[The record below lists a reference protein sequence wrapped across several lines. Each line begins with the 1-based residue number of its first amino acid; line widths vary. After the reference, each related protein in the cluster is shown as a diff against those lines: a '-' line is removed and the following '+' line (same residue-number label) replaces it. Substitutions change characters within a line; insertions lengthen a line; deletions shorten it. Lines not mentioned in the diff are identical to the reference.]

1 MSKRIRRSKK
11 SLKKTFLTEVRTIV
25 AERNSED
32 NRPVLIMA
40 EDEGRF
46 GRISNSR
53 SAWAPAGFR
62 PVSAR
67 QVIRKFTYVYAAV
80 CPSLGIMT
88 TLILPF
94 ANTEMMTIFL
104 DQVSKDFKDFFVIIL
119 VDRAGWHISK
129 ILTIPENI
137 RLIPQP
143 AHSPELNPVEH
154 IWDEI
159 REKYF
164 YNKAFKSLDDVEN
177 VLCKGINRLS
187 SRPEK
192 LKSLTN
198 FSYMNITC

>member
-1 MSKRIRRSKK
+1 
-11 SLKKTFLTEVRTIV
+11 
-25 AERNSED
+25 
-32 NRPVLIMA
+32 MA
-40 EDEGRF
+40 ENEGRF

-67 QVIRKFTYVYAAV
+67 QVIRKFMYVYVTV
-80 CPSLGIMT
+80 CPSLGRMT

-94 ANTEMMTIFL
+94 TNTEIMTFFL
-104 DQVSKDFKDFFVIIL
+104 NQVSKDFEDFFVIIL
-119 VDRAGWHISK
+119 VDRAGWHLSK
-129 ILTIPENI
+129 RLTIPENI
-137 RLIPQP
+137 RLIPQS

-164 YNKAFKSLDDVEN
+164 HNKTLKSLDEVET
-177 VLCKGINRLS
+177 VLCKGINRLN

>member
-1 MSKRIRRSKK
+1 MEKRIRRSKK

-67 QVIRKFTYVYAAV
+67 QVIRKFIYVYAAV

-119 VDRAGWHISK
+119 GDRAGWHLSK
-129 ILTIPENI
+129 RLNIPENI

-143 AHSPELNPVEH
+143 VHSPELNPVEH
-154 IWDEI
+154 IWDEM

-164 YNKAFKSLDDVEN
+164 HNKALKSLDEVEN
-177 VLCKGINRLS
+177 VLCKGINRLN

-198 FSYMNITC
+198 FSYMNINC